1 MGHNPQG
8 LCSPLIFLEGNMIL
22 EVSQPVLIE
31 LIKAGGN
38 ILTALIPSLVSYYLG
53 RKLIQSKQL
62 KQDLKLA
69 LNDIKFLLSV
79 EQLHCREHRERE
91 GESKRQMIR
100 NSVKT
105 ERGLEWSGKFTLSQ
119 IIKKLKN

>member
-1 MGHNPQG
+1 M
-8 LCSPLIFLEGNMIL
+8 FLYGAFPPNLLEEKMIL
-22 EVSQPVLIE
+22 EVSESVLIE

-53 RKLIQSKQL
+53 RKLIKSKQL

-79 EQLHCREHRERE
+79 EKLHCREHQERG
-91 GESKRQMIR
+91 GESKRIRIR
-100 NSVKT
+100 NSVKA
-105 ERGLEWSGKFTLSQ
+105 ERALEWSGKFTLSQ
-119 IIKKLKN
+119 IIKKLKKLG